1 MLLIHTSKLGFPG
14 QPKGCV
20 LDSRFP
26 ITCVE
31 ELINDILN
39 EAGVGL
45 APKGLFECSTYCTV
59 SACHSSQKV
68 ERLESQKAV
77 YLA

>member
-1 MLLIHTSKLGFPG
+1 MLLIHTNKLGFPG

-45 APKGLFECSTYCTV
+45 APKGIFERSTYCTV
-59 SACHSSQKV
+59 MPFFTEI
-68 ERLESQKAV
+68 ERLESQKVV